1 MTRGQRDFTPPLFNG
16 SVTRFRKN
24 ELRGY
29 STTLILLALVLAV
42 PAPSSHADTYFCK
55 LADSSSNT
63 SLTCNLPPDET
74 ADSIEIQVS
83 NSSFDDLPD
92 GESAINAAVNGS
104 VDVRIIMTESSIN
117 ATGGNTVQ
125 AVSEDGDVSAEVSN
139 ISYIRTGGGG
149 GGNALFAETVNG
161 NINATFT
168 GQGGIM
174 SKESEGANGF
184 LAQTQTGDITAT
196 FDRLFS
202 GIFMF
207 PRGKRDTYSNG
218 KGATF
223 TSASGN
229 INVLLTNTASILAP
243 SLGDSHGLE
252 AVTGEDGDINIVL
265 RNGDSCIAG
274 RNGAIA
280 RTAQGDINFHLSD
293 ALIVGLDGYGI
304 NAISAVDGNIAIVG
318 ERGSVI
324 GGGIYATTGGIL
336 SVTSEGEDGLNV
348 WTNED
353 SRTTIRSTG
362 QAKIFNS
369 KVWANGARAY
379 TFLVFRG
386 VEITGAQVWSNGAG
400 STSIRDFGSGKTKTD
415 ISGSSRVWANGAS
428 SSAVATFR
436 VTAKGS
442 QVWVEGDNSNAILA
456 FFTADISG
464 GSQVWANGASSSAVY
479 GATATVNI
487 ASGSRVW
494 ANGVNSSAVS
504 ARTADIS
511 GGSQVWSNGANSD
524 SLKAADAD
532 ISGSQ
537 VWTEGD
543 NSNAVV
549 VTRAVN
555 IASGSQVW
563 SSGANSDSLKAADA
577 DISGSR
583 VWTEGDNSNAV
594 VVTGAVN
601 ITSGSQV
608 WSNGVNSSAVVAG
621 TIFVNQSEG
630 WRESGSSHVIT
641 GGGGAFDLKLFDSNI
656 SANGGGNG
664 SLIFVDGGGS
674 DITVFASNLT
684 ALPFRNT
691 MDLSSNGGITVSLF
705 NESKL
710 NRGSSD
716 ATTLNA
722 LGRNRDVT
730 VTTTDSTINAASGA
744 TALRAVTTGSGKT
757 RIDINGNAVVA
768 AYGQPEA
775 DGGTAVRAHSQ
786 TSEVTLYM
794 RGTSKAFTDSAGGN
808 SVHLSSNYTVAQN
821 PPSSYAGGNRAV
833 TAALEGNASISASG
847 DGANALFIEG
857 PETTERLELVMGGAS
872 KIFVTG
878 KGNAA
883 VINSNGKVRTAI
895 SGNSQIYA
903 AREGSS
909 ALFATSNSS
918 SSRNFD
924 NLDISV
930 SGAARIFTNGADSD
944 TIRTNSASILNPGG
958 SLPKGAIFRLED
970 KAQIYSDG
978 DSSNAIYHVQHTR
991 QRDVDFLIAATAK
1004 LFANGADS
1012 FALHIRED
1020 SQTITGRSY
1029 IGATVVVKDEA
1040 EIYATGDRSV
1050 ALRADMN
1057 DGDLIYVN
1065 VSDSA
1070 KIFTNGDYSSA
1081 VEMDLRHANMTFN
1094 MSESAQVS
1102 TAGNHSTAINAAGDL
1117 ITPSLT
1123 PVDFFLYASNTAQ
1136 ILAGDADSTAVR
1148 SQMVDGATKIIVSG
1162 KGSITAQG
1170 ARSDAINATSLG
1182 GARGTIGIY
1191 LNGSVPS
1198 PGETDSSA
1206 SVYLSTNGSSSGV
1219 IRTQT
1224 VDGDTTVFIAGG
1236 SKVFASG
1243 DMSRAISAVTTNGE
1257 IDLTV
1262 GGQAEV
1268 RAEGEGSLAV
1278 FFTTT
1283 GSGSTKI
1290 TTESGASVTGNV
1302 SLSENRDV
1310 FHNNGS
1316 FTGSGNTGDDDDVVN
1331 NKGTFTLTGD
1341 FDMGAGDDTFVNIDG
1356 GMVVGDD
1363 THTITPTPTTGTQS
1377 SPSRHSA
1384 SSPSRH
1390 SVPDTESSIQ
1400 LANQYWIPASAG
1412 MTEGAGNSRFRLSSA
1427 DPAPEDTTATINFG
1441 DGDDRFI
1448 NNGTIVIQ
1456 DTGGFAGLEK
1466 ITFGENSTLVVSADP
1481 EEMADKPLIDIEGEI
1496 TAEDVKGFNVEV
1508 DVPGTHINEYT
1519 IFEADDLPG
1528 GEERQEVVDIINEK
1542 IGERASVEADGNGN
1556 LFVTATSHK
1565 DTSLDVYD
1573 ALIQSAYRSD
1583 RNFADKL
1590 ARGCGTSGAASDE
1603 IDGEFWTGG
1612 CVWATSGG
1620 RYTRHTSAIQ
1630 YDEDVYS
1637 FTGGASAPFS
1647 GVLVSIAGGYE
1658 ISTIDASAETEIE
1671 DPEGGTNHLRGLAS
1685 AGGDATRFMGGIF
1698 AEGVI
1703 DEFVV
1708 DGNLRYVSTNWE
1720 ATRTADSDSY
1730 SADVDATV
1738 FGGAIA
1744 VTKPFLSGKFALLPR
1759 LELGA
1764 SYITADK
1771 FVENSLTIGTDADDA
1786 AMDKFYVD
1794 ETSELLVYVSP
1805 SIEARSPVS
1814 EMLSMWMRAGADVQ
1828 VLNPES
1834 EIEGRL
1840 IRDGEND
1847 GDDSISTIVPRDGT
1861 MDRVMFTYSAG
1872 MEYSPYDRLNIS
1884 IEYGGGTSASFNT
1897 FVQQFRGGVNYKF

>member
-1 MTRGQRDFTPPLFNG
+1 MAG
-16 SVTRFRKN
+16 
-24 ELRGY
+24 
-29 STTLILLALVLAV
+29 
-42 PAPSSHADTYFCK
+42 
-55 LADSSSNT
+55 
-63 SLTCNLPPDET
+63 
-74 ADSIEIQVS
+74 
-83 NSSFDDLPD
+83 
-92 GESAINAAVNGS
+92 
-104 VDVRIIMTESSIN
+104 SSIN
-117 ATGGNTVQ
+117 ATGGGNTVQ
-125 AVSEDGDVSAEVSN
+125 ALSEDGDISAEVGN

-161 NINATFT
+161 SINATFT

-196 FDRLFS
+196 FDRRFS
-202 GIFMF
+202 GIFMY
-207 PRGKRDTYSNG
+207 PRGKHDTYSNG

-223 TSASGN
+223 TSVSGN
-229 INVLLTNTASILAP
+229 ISVLLTNTASIFAP
-243 SLGDSHGLE
+243 SLGDSYGL
-252 AVTGEDGDINIVL
+252 AAQTGEDGDINIAL

-274 RNGAIA
+274 RSGAIA

-293 ALIVGLDGYGI
+293 ALIVGSDGYGI
-304 NAISAVDGNIAIVG
+304 NAISAMDGNIAIVG

-324 GGGIYATTGGIL
+324 SGGIYAATGGVL

-353 SRTTIRSTG
+353 SGTTIRSTG
-362 QAKIFNS
+362 RAKIFNS

-379 TFLVFRG
+379 TILASRG

-400 STSIRDFGSGKTKTD
+400 SISIRDFGRFNTKTD
-415 ISGSSRVWANGAS
+415 ISGSSRVWANGADS
-428 SSAVATFR
+428 DAVATFR

-456 FFTADISG
+456 YSTADISG
-464 GSQVWANGASSSAVY
+464 GSQVWANGADSSAVS

-504 ARTADIS
+504 ARTANIS
-511 GGSQVWSNGANSD
+511 GGSQVWAN
-524 SLKAADAD
+524 
-532 ISGSQ
+532 
-537 VWTEGD
+537 
-543 NSNAVV
+543 
-549 VTRAVN
+549 
-555 IASGSQVW
+555 
-563 SSGANSDSLKAADA
+563 GANSDSLKAADA

-608 WSNGVNSSAVVAG
+608 WANGANSSAVVAG

-656 SANGGGNG
+656 AANGGGNG

-684 ALPFRNT
+684 TLPFRNT
-691 MDLSSNGGITVSLF
+691 MDLSSNGGVTVNLF
-705 NESKL
+705 NGSKL

-722 LGRNRDVT
+722 LGKNRDVT

-757 RIDINGNAVVA
+757 RIDINGNSVVA

-808 SVHLSSNYTVAQN
+808 SVHLSSNYTVPQN
-821 PPSSYAGGNRAV
+821 PPSSHAGGNRAV

-909 ALFATSNSS
+909 ALFATSSS
-918 SSRNFD
+918 SSRSFD
-924 NLDISV
+924 NLDIGV

-944 TIRTNSASILNPGG
+944 TIRTSSAYILDPGG
-958 SLPKGAIFRLED
+958 VLSKGAIFRLED
-970 KAQIYSDG
+970 EAQIYSDG

-1020 SQTITGRSY
+1020 SQTITGRSH

-1040 EIYATGDRSV
+1040 QIYATGDRSV

-1065 VSDSA
+1065 VSGSA

-1081 VEMDLRHANMTFN
+1081 VEMDLRHKNMTFN

-1123 PVDFFLYASNTAQ
+1123 PVDFFLHASNTAQ

-1148 SQMVDGATKIIVSG
+1148 SQMVDGVTKIIVSG
-1162 KGSITAQG
+1162 KSSITAQG
-1170 ARSDAINATSLG
+1170 SRSDAINATSLG
-1182 GARGTIGIY
+1182 NRIGIY

-1206 SVYLSTNGSSSGV
+1206 SVYLSTSGNNSGV
-1219 IRTQT
+1219 VRTQT

-1243 DMSRAISAVTTNGE
+1243 DMSRAISAITTSGK

-1316 FTGSGNTGDDDDVVN
+1316 FTGSGDTGDGDDVVN

-1341 FDMGAGDDTFVNIDG
+1341 FDMGAGDDSFVNIDG
-1356 GMVVGDD
+1356 GMVIGDD
-1363 THTITPTPTTGTQS
+1363 THTITPTPTTQGAGAQ
-1377 SPSRHSA
+1377 

-1390 SVPDTESSIQ
+1390 SVPDTESSIT
-1400 LANQYWIPASAG
+1400 PSASG
-1412 MTEGAGNSRFRLSSA
+1412 DSRFRLSSP
-1427 DPAPEDTTATINFG
+1427 DPSPEDTTATINFG
-1441 DGDDRFI
+1441 DGDDHFI

-1456 DTGGFAGLEK
+1456 DTGGFNGLEK
-1466 ITFGENSTLVVSADP
+1466 ITFGDNSTVMVTADST
-1481 EEMADKPLIDIEGEI
+1481 EMTTDKPLIELEGEI
-1496 TAEDVKGFNVEV
+1496 TAEDVKYLNIKLANPERHSDEFALFSE
-1508 DVPGTHINEYT
+1508 T
-1519 IFEADDLPG
+1519 ALPDS
-1528 GEERQEVVDIINEK
+1528 ETERQAVLSMISGGLGEGSSAGVD
-1542 IGERASVEADGNGN
+1542 SNGN
-1556 LFVTATSHK
+1556 IFIVLANSVHFNY
-1565 DTSLDVYD
+1565 LRNYD
-1573 ALIQSAYRSD
+1573 AMIQSAYHSD
-1583 RNFADKL
+1583 TSFSEKL
-1590 ARGCGTSGAASDE
+1590 RGSCYG
-1603 IDGEFWTGG
+1603 GEAETQDLRGG
-1612 CVWATSGG
+1612 CLWADAGS
-1620 RYTRHTSAIQ
+1620 RHTRHDTKVKYGEDAYVFAGGFSIPAGQSA
-1630 YDEDVYS
+1630 
-1637 FTGGASAPFS
+1637 
-1647 GVLVSIAGGYE
+1647 VSIGAGYE
-1658 ISTIDASAETEIE
+1658 T
-1671 DPEGGTNHLRGLAS
+1671 
-1685 AGGDATRFMGGIF
+1685 
-1698 AEGVI
+1698 
-1703 DEFVV
+1703 
-1708 DGNLRYVSTNWE
+1708 
-1720 ATRTADSDSY
+1720 SDFN
-1730 SADVDATV
+1730 A
-1738 FGGAIA
+1738 
-1744 VTKPFLSGKFALLPR
+1744 
-1759 LELGA
+1759 
-1764 SYITADK
+1764 
-1771 FVENSLTIGTDADDA
+1771 GTD
-1786 AMDKFYVD
+1786 
-1794 ETSELLVYVSP
+1794 T
-1805 SIEARSPVS
+1805 
-1814 EMLSMWMRAGADVQ
+1814 
-1828 VLNPES
+1828 
-1834 EIEGRL
+1834 
-1840 IRDGEND
+1840 
-1847 GDDSISTIVPRDGT
+1847 
-1861 MDRVMFTYSAG
+1861 
-1872 MEYSPYDRLNIS
+1872 
-1884 IEYGGGTSASFNT
+1884 
-1897 FVQQFRGGVNYKF
+1897 